1 MTMTIY
7 TKIKIKIKRFF
18 SYFIIFYKKWLFY
31 IRLWLL
37 MLILRKEKSLAFT
50 FCLAYFDRSRKSD
63 LGFCQTLS
71 LFYILFLII
80 YFFRWEKILFIIFT
94 PLTYPNPILI
104 IYYNNTN
111 HYHSTATQKKIP
123 YIYHRY
129 TAF

>member
-37 MLILRKEKSLAFT
+37 MLILWEEKSLTFT

-63 LGFCQTLS
+63 LGFYQTLS

-80 YFFRWEKILFIIFT
+80 YFLDEKKYSSLFLY
-94 PLTYPNPILI
+94 PLIYPNPILI
-104 IYYNNTN
+104 IHYNNTN
-111 HYHSTATQKKIP
+111 HYHSAAAQKKIP

-129 TAF
+129 TVF

>member
-18 SYFIIFYKKWLFY
+18 NYFIIFYKKWLFY

-37 MLILRKEKSLAFT
+37 MLILRKEKSLTFT

-63 LGFCQTLS
+63 LEFYQTLS

-80 YFFRWEKILFIIFT
+80 YFLDEKKYPSLFLY
-94 PLTYPNPILI
+94 PLTYQNLILI
-104 IYYNNTN
+104 MYYNNTN
-111 HYHSTATQKKIP
+111 HYHSTTTQKKIP